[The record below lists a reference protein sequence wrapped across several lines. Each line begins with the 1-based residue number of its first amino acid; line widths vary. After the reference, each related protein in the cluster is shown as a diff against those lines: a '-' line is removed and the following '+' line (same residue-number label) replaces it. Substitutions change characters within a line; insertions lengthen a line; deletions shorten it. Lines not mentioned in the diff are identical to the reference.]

1 MSLTLDPKK
10 LAGEPEDELSQLR
23 HELGKIA
30 AVSHRKGL
38 AILSLICNVE
48 KTSEILMRV
57 GAGRGAERSCPCG
70 EREGCEGQE
79 GSRGCAGAGR
89 GLGWGACSGGGWGVG
104 LSCAS
109 CYCWSCLVTVA

>member
-10 LAGEPEDELSQLR
+10 LSGEPEDELSQLR

-57 GAGRGAERSCPCG
+57 GAGRGAERKCQHG
-70 EREGCEGQE
+70 EQGGVRGAEGASRARWGREGREEVHISSQ
-79 GSRGCAGAGR
+79 GAG
-89 GLGWGACSGGGWGVG
+89 LPCT
-104 LSCAS
+104 SCG
-109 CYCWSCLVTVA
+109 C